1 MTLSKEERQQLI
13 EHYVE
18 KAQNT
23 VEDIKFFIEN
33 EKLGVAV
40 NRVYYGIYYVLS
52 ALAVKYQFS
61 TSKHTQLLG
70 WFNKNFVK
78 ENKIERKYAKYIQE
92 AFEKRMKGD
101 YEVFVKFTKADV
113 NDLFGKMKEI
123 ISEIKQLL

>member
-113 NDLFGKMKEI
+113 NDLFEKMKEI